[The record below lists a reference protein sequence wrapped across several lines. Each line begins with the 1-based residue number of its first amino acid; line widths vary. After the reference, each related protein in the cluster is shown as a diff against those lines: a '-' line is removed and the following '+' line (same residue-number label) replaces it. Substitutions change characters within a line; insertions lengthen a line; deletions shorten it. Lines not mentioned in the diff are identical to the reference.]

1 METTAAAPYH
11 SNQKLVIHLIRHA
24 HGLHNLESERHRD
37 PLKRIQYADP
47 ELSPLGWQQV
57 REQRKDLSASGLLER
72 IELVVTSPLTRTL
85 QTSVGIFGSPLKD
98 ENTVGN
104 GYQNGIKTPIFNHP
118 PIIASELCRERLSK
132 GRSRGTISQCR
143 SRFPQVDFSLA
154 NDILWEADERESN
167 ESVAAKGIKF
177 IKWCVESR
185 IKEKEK
191 KIAKVVVC
199 QGRYKSIAVI
209 ECIVGFALTF
219 LSAGLYEMGHIR
231 WFNFG
236 TLQVGLD
243 RTYEGSFANCP
254 TRKVA
259 TDSFL
264 LRVVHGSLPTKSR
277 MLITAYLAMCYV
289 ELWRQLVDVQSK
301 QVVQE
306 ALDRIMVGR
315 MTMMISFFS
324 LKCRM
329 VNSF

>member
-118 PIIASELCRERLSK
+118 PIIASELCRERLIE
-132 GRSRGTISQCR
+132 RE
-143 SRFPQVDFSLA
+143 D
-154 NDILWEADERESN
+154 DILWEADERESD

-177 IKWCVESR
+177 IKWLLAR
-185 IKEKEK
+185 KEKE
-191 KIAKVVVC
+191 IAVC
-199 QGRYKSIAVI
+199 CEIGTRLQEKLITTVENSLIVDLKSIK
-209 ECIVGFALTF
+209 L
-219 LSAGLYEMGHIR
+219 LP
-231 WFNFG
+231 
-236 TLQVGLD
+236 
-243 RTYEGSFANCP
+243 RTMSQWM
-254 TRKVA
+254 K
-259 TDSFL
+259 
-264 LRVVHGSLPTKSR
+264 
-277 MLITAYLAMCYV
+277 
-289 ELWRQLVDVQSK
+289 
-301 QVVQE
+301 
-306 ALDRIMVGR
+306 
-315 MTMMISFFS
+315 
-324 LKCRM
+324 
-329 VNSF
+329 

>member
-132 GRSRGTISQCR
+132 GRSRGSISQCR
-143 SRFPQVDFSLA
+143 SRFPQVDFSLIERED
-154 NDILWEADERESN
+154 DILWEADERESD

-177 IKWCVESR
+177 IKWLLAR
-185 IKEKEK
+185 KEKE
-191 KIAKVVVC
+191 
-199 QGRYKSIAVI
+199 IAVVSHGVFLQQTLIALKNEFDSSI
-209 ECIVGFALTF
+209 EEEFLTPLVYLF
-219 LSAGLYEMGHIR
+219 GNCEIR
-231 WFNFG
+231 
-236 TLQVGLD
+236 
-243 RTYEGSFANCP
+243 
-254 TRKVA
+254 
-259 TDSFL
+259 
-264 LRVVHGSLPTKSR
+264 
-277 MLITAYLAMCYV
+277 
-289 ELWRQLVDVQSK
+289 
-301 QVVQE
+301 
-306 ALDRIMVGR
+306 
-315 MTMMISFFS
+315 S
-324 LKCRM
+324 LKFFRES
-329 VNSF
+329 VVRLGQDYKKN

>member
-1 METTAAAPYH
+1 MNSQFHGSINSSAFPALFDHQYFSIPPPSLSLFVFTFAEMETTATAPYH

-143 SRFPQVDFSLA
+143 SRFPQVDFSLIERED
-154 NDILWEADERESN
+154 DILWEADERESN

-177 IKWCVESR
+177 IKWLLAR
-185 IKEKEK
+185 KEKE
-191 KIAKVVVC
+191 
-199 QGRYKSIAVI
+199 IAVVSHGVFLQQTLIALKNEFDSSI
-209 ECIVGFALTF
+209 EKEFLTPF
-219 LSAGLYEMGHIR
+219 GNCEIR
-231 WFNFG
+231 
-236 TLQVGLD
+236 
-243 RTYEGSFANCP
+243 
-254 TRKVA
+254 
-259 TDSFL
+259 
-264 LRVVHGSLPTKSR
+264 
-277 MLITAYLAMCYV
+277 
-289 ELWRQLVDVQSK
+289 
-301 QVVQE
+301 
-306 ALDRIMVGR
+306 
-315 MTMMISFFS
+315 S
-324 LKCRM
+324 LKFFRES
-329 VNSF
+329 VVRLGQDYKKN

>member
-1 METTAAAPYH
+1 MNSQFHGSINSSAFPALFDHQYFSIPPPSLSLFVFTFAEMETTATAPYH
-11 SNQKLVIHLIRHA
+11 SNQKLVIHLVPACFLLQYLSNKNMHIRHA

-143 SRFPQVDFSLA
+143 SRFPQVDFSLIERED
-154 NDILWEADERESN
+154 DILWEADERESN

-177 IKWCVESR
+177 IKWLLAR
-185 IKEKEK
+185 KEKE
-191 KIAKVVVC
+191 
-199 QGRYKSIAVI
+199 IAVVSHGVFLQQTLIALKNEFDSSI
-209 ECIVGFALTF
+209 EKEFLTPF
-219 LSAGLYEMGHIR
+219 GNCEIR
-231 WFNFG
+231 
-236 TLQVGLD
+236 
-243 RTYEGSFANCP
+243 
-254 TRKVA
+254 
-259 TDSFL
+259 
-264 LRVVHGSLPTKSR
+264 
-277 MLITAYLAMCYV
+277 
-289 ELWRQLVDVQSK
+289 
-301 QVVQE
+301 
-306 ALDRIMVGR
+306 
-315 MTMMISFFS
+315 S
-324 LKCRM
+324 LKFFRES
-329 VNSF
+329 VVRLGQDYKKN

>member
-118 PIIASELCRERLSK
+118 PIIASELCREPRVAVEEPSASAGL
-132 GRSRGTISQCR
+132 
-143 SRFPQVDFSLA
+143 DSLKLIFHWQIERED
-154 NDILWEADERESN
+154 DILWEADERESN

-177 IKWCVESR
+177 IK
-185 IKEKEK
+185 
-191 KIAKVVVC
+191 
-199 QGRYKSIAVI
+199 
-209 ECIVGFALTF
+209 
-219 LSAGLYEMGHIR
+219 
-231 WFNFG
+231 
-236 TLQVGLD
+236 
-243 RTYEGSFANCP
+243 
-254 TRKVA
+254 
-259 TDSFL
+259 
-264 LRVVHGSLPTKSR
+264 
-277 MLITAYLAMCYV
+277 
-289 ELWRQLVDVQSK
+289 
-301 QVVQE
+301 
-306 ALDRIMVGR
+306 
-315 MTMMISFFS
+315 
-324 LKCRM
+324 
-329 VNSF
+329 